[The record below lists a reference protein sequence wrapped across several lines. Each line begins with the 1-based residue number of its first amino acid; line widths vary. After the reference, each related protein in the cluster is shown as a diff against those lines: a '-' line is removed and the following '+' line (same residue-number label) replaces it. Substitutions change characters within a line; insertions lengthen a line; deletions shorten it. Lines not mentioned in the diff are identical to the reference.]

1 MRRFLYTGFL
11 FLAFGLAAGA
21 QQDPNQ
27 RTPRISRGEDRRTPR
42 RGSEQVENRS
52 GLPEPTVR
60 AQILNE
66 QLTRE
71 IGNARWM
78 RVIYRELDL
87 TLEKNAP
94 LYYPVQETNGMKN
107 LFTTLFQL
115 VSEDKVR
122 VYKYLPDGSES
133 FEENNLLSFKDMLD
147 NFGIFYEEVPAGGGQ
162 PARFVIN
169 ESDIPSREVRSL
181 LIKEAWYFDQNSSI
195 YDVKT
200 LAICPIAF
208 TFSDVGEQRQP
219 MFWVEYEAIRPYVKN
234 NYIMTS
240 NINNAKTYT
249 IDDFFRRRMFDGEI
263 VKTENFLNLALRE
276 YCPTPDSM
284 LAEQQRIEHQ
294 LKSFNDSLWIPADT
308 TVVLSRKDAKK
319 TLRSSTARGSG
330 KGEGASPD
338 KNKTSSAK
346 KESAPKQPKPS
357 TEKATQSTPTRSIRR
372 R

>member
-11 FLAFGLAAGA
+11 FLALGMTVGA
-21 QQDPNQ
+21 QNPDQ
-27 RTPRISRGEDRRTPR
+27 RVPRMSRGGDRQN
-42 RGSEQVENRS
+42 RGEQVEHSN
-52 GLPEPTVR
+52 GLPELTVR
-60 AQILNE
+60 AQIMNE

-71 IGNARWM
+71 VGNARWM
-78 RVIYRELDL
+78 RIIYRELDL
-87 TLEKNAP
+87 TQEKNAP

-115 VSEDKVR
+115 VSEGKID
-122 VYKYLPDGSES
+122 VYKYLADGES
-133 FEENNLLSFKDMLD
+133 FETDNLLSFKDMLD
-147 NFGIFYEEVPAGGGQ
+147 NVSIFYEEVPAGGGQ

-181 LIKEAWYFDQNSSI
+181 LVKEAWYFDQNNSI

-208 TFSDVGEQRQP
+208 IFSDIGEQRQP
-219 MFWVEYEAIRPYVKN
+219 MFWAKYEDVRPYVKN

-240 NINNAKTYT
+240 NLNNAKTFT
-249 IDDFFRRRMFDGEI
+249 IDDYFRRRMFEGEI
-263 VKTENFLNLALRE
+263 VKTENLMNLALRE

-284 LAEQQRIEHQ
+284 LAEQQRIELQ

-308 TVVLSRKDAKK
+308 TVVLSKKEAKK
-319 TLRSSTARGSG
+319 ASAAAKRGSS
-330 KGEGASPD
+330 KEESASSGN
-338 KNKTSSAK
+338 NKTSAK
-346 KESAPKQPKPS
+346 KEKAPKQQKTK
-357 TEKATQSTPTRSIRR
+357 TEQAAPTRSIRR

>member
-1 MRRFLYTGFL
+1 
-11 FLAFGLAAGA
+11 
-21 QQDPNQ
+21 
-27 RTPRISRGEDRRTPR
+27 
-42 RGSEQVENRS
+42 
-52 GLPEPTVR
+52 
-60 AQILNE
+60 
-66 QLTRE
+66 
-71 IGNARWM
+71 
-78 RVIYRELDL
+78 
-87 TLEKNAP
+87 
-94 LYYPVQETNGMKN
+94 MKN